1 MVSETTNRRKKVMKT
16 FVKTICVG
24 NFYNYCVYKITD
36 FVGRTYYVA
45 EPVLHGCTRTAETEE
60 ELKAIL
66 ERDVKPIN
74 EFQQKV
80 R

>member
-1 MVSETTNRRKKVMKT
+1 MRKEKKKVMKT

-36 FVGRTYYVA
+36 SVGRTYYIA
-45 EPVLHGCTRTAETEE
+45 EPILHGVTRIAETEE
-60 ELKAIL
+60 LLKQIL
-66 ERDVKPIN
+66 ERDVGPLN
-74 EFQQKV
+74 EFIAKI

>member
-1 MVSETTNRRKKVMKT
+1 MKT

-24 NFYNYCVYKITD
+24 NFYNYCVYRITD
-36 FVGRTYYVA
+36 SVGRIYFVA
-45 EPVLHGCTRTAETEE
+45 EPITHGVTRTAETEA

-66 ERDVKPIN
+66 ERDVEPLN
-74 EFQQKV
+74 QFWQKV

>member
-1 MVSETTNRRKKVMKT
+1 MKQ
-16 FVKTICVG
+16 FIKTVCIG
-24 NFYNYCVYKITD
+24 NYYFYCFYKITD
-36 FVGRTYYVA
+36 FVGQIYYVA

-66 ERDVKPIN
+66 ERDVKPLN
-74 EFQQKV
+74 EFWTRV